1 MLDAGGVDHFGQVDG
16 SLGKTMRTF
25 LSLSRQAKS
34 WVLQN
39 SKKIQ
44 KKFQKN
50 QQKIKKKF
58 HKISEKKNSKK
69 FKLQNRAFCTFG
81 KVVA

>member
-39 SKKIQ
+39 SKKKNS
-44 KKFQKN
+44 KKASK
-50 QQKIKKKF
+50 KVSKKKF